1 MHHTVQAPTG
11 PSLQQPRI
19 RRASSLA
26 HIVAAMMT
34 GSVVM
39 QQSRVLG
46 GAQLPQQRPSAA
58 RPAGRSS
65 AVRTVAMAKRK
76 VNTFD
81 EAWKKVR
88 QGCKPTA

>member
-1 MHHTVQAPTG
+1 
-11 PSLQQPRI
+11 
-19 RRASSLA
+19 
-26 HIVAAMMT
+26 MMA
-34 GSVVM
+34 GSTVM

-65 AVRTVAMAKRK
+65 SVRTVAMAKRK

-88 QGCKPTA
+88 RSCDATA

>member
-1 MHHTVQAPTG
+1 
-11 PSLQQPRI
+11 
-19 RRASSLA
+19 
-26 HIVAAMMT
+26 MMA
-34 GSVVM
+34 GSTVM

-88 QGCKPTA
+88 RSCDPTA